1 MLTNNSQYKRDS
13 KRGKNFT
20 NSPCEREVFYFVA
33 KREHQGGRSG
43 LYFEN
48 IYVSYRLCTLR
59 SPREE
64 ARVYS
69 E

>member
-33 KREHQGGRSG
+33 KQEHQGGRSG

-48 IYVSYRLCTLR
+48 IYVSIGF
-59 SPREE
+59 
-64 ARVYS
+64 AH
-69 E
+69 